1 MLTGVFLLLIW
12 GAMGVHGVDDD
23 RKGSQ
28 KVAPSYDR
36 LPQLRGDGYRSLL
49 EYNAFTAAMH
59 GMLFPHSNSSMMPV
73 VRDRRADTGKV
84 HVVKRMLQTDDT
96 TTTTDDAVVTTEGSY
111 KCIVCRD
118 MEYCSALNGLL
129 IEEIYLPDNLED
141 MGTCR
146 VIDELGRQVSIEVF
160 GNGRSF
166 RDTPQCRD
174 IVMQYLCLFYGSD
187 NDMYTNNCINQEDV
201 SDSNPVNHKV
211 APRPPCRSFCVQVA
225 EVCAND
231 PKFMQL
237 CNGIK
242 CPPKEDSCTPDPM
255 IEGQVLA
262 ANIGCDMPYSVNPYF
277 KPSSAPRATH
287 GSNALMLSIT
297 LSLAL
302 TISLLTRC

>member
-1 MLTGVFLLLIW
+1 MT
-12 GAMGVHGVDDD
+12 GAMNVLHIIVVIILGVSLVGSAEGVPEDVDY
-23 RKGSQ
+23 RAKRHLLQ
-28 KVAPSYDR
+28 
-36 LPQLRGDGYRSLL
+36 QLRGEGYRDLF
-49 EYNAFTAAMH
+49 EYDAFTTHMNEL
-59 GMLFPHSNSSMMPV
+59 LFPNRSSKASPSIQDTSVRGVQRIKQMP
-73 VRDRRADTGKV
+73 GEYE
-84 HVVKRMLQTDDT
+84 KRNLQESD
-96 TTTTDDAVVTTEGSY
+96 Y
-111 KCIVCRD
+111 QCIVCRD

-129 IEEIYLPDNLED
+129 IEEIYLPDNPED

-187 NDMYTNNCINQEDV
+187 NKMYTNNCINQEDV

-237 CNGIK
+237 CSSID
-242 CPPKEDSCTPDPM
+242 CPPMEDSCTPDPM

-262 ANIGCDMPYSVNPYF
+262 ANIGCDMPYSINPYF
-277 KPSSAPRATH
+277 KPSSAPRAHH
-287 GSNALMLSIT
+287 GTSAFMTSVIV
-297 LSLAL
+297 
-302 TISLLTRC
+302 SLLTASLLLRRN

>member
-1 MLTGVFLLLIW
+1 MRPIMRVLEMISILLAVLGLFHIGNGEQEGLDQ
-12 GAMGVHGVDDD
+12 GA
-23 RKGSQ
+23 Q
-28 KVAPSYDR
+28 R
-36 LPQLRGDGYRSLL
+36 LQQLRGEGYQSLS
-49 EYNAFTAAMH
+49 EYNAFTAHMN
-59 GMLFPHSNSSMMPV
+59 GLLFPNSSAVGSPLMRESAMSGLDRIKQMPGEFMLP
-73 VRDRRADTGKV
+73 DQQ
-84 HVVKRMLQTDDT
+84 KRNLQD
-96 TTTTDDAVVTTEGSY
+96 Y
-111 KCIVCRD
+111 QCIVCRD

-129 IEEIYLPDNLED
+129 IEEIYLPDNPED

-187 NDMYTNNCINQEDV
+187 NLMYTNNCINQEDV

-237 CNGIK
+237 CGSIE
-242 CPPKEDSCTPDPM
+242 CPPMEDSCTPDPM

-262 ANIGCDMPYSVNPYF
+262 ANIGCDMPYNINPYF
-277 KPSSAPRATH
+277 KPSSAPRAHHDTT
-287 GSNALMLSIT
+287 AVLMSVT
-297 LSLAL
+297 LSLL
-302 TISLLTRC
+302 TACLSLWGRN